1 MSKRRKLFKK
11 YEGFLYV
18 VPFLCIYLVF
28 VFGMLIL
35 TGILSFTD
43 YKLLGEPSFAGI
55 KNYVRL
61 FSDKIFWESLRNT
74 TVFVVTST
82 PVLIGVPFFLALLI
96 EHPRLPVRGFFRTTF
111 FAPQVMAVSMVA
123 YIFLYMF
130 QPYTGL
136 VNNLLKAVHL
146 LKAESEIYWLMDG
159 VLVWVVIILE
169 TLWWGG
175 GFNMILYI
183 AGMQDIPDDLYECA
197 ALDGVSYWQRVRYI
211 TFPMLARTHITILFL
226 QLIASFKVFGQ
237 VFLLTGGDPAGA
249 TRTYIQYL
257 YEQGF
262 RVFEIGRASAASIVL
277 MVIILIVSVVQ
288 FTITSKKANKVVG

>member
-1 MSKRRKLFKK
+1 MSKKRKLFKK
-11 YEGFLYV
+11 YEGFLYI
-18 VPFLCIYLVF
+18 VPFLCIYMVF
-28 VFGMLIL
+28 VFGMLVL
-35 TGILSFTD
+35 TGILSFMD
-43 YKLLGEPSFAGI
+43 YRLLGEASFTGI
-55 KNYVRL
+55 KNYIRL
-61 FSDKIFWESLRNT
+61 FSDKIFWESLKNT
-74 TVFVVTST
+74 TVFVLVST
-82 PVLIGVPFFLALLI
+82 PVLIGVPFFLALII

-136 VNNLLKAVHL
+136 VNILLKSMHL
-146 LKAESEIYWLMDG
+146 LREQSEIYWLKNA
-159 VLVWVVIILE
+159 VLVWIVIVLE
-169 TLWWGG
+169 TLWWTG

-197 ALDGVSYWQRVRYI
+197 SLDGVSYWQRVRYI

-237 VFLLTGGDPAGA
+237 VFLLTGGEPAGA

-262 RVFEIGRASAASIVL
+262 RVFEIGRASAASVIL
-277 MVIILIVSVVQ
+277 MVIILVVSVVQ
-288 FTITSKKANKVVG
+288 FSITSKKANKIME

>member
-11 YEGFLYV
+11 YEGFLYI

-28 VFGMLIL
+28 VFGMLVL
-35 TGILSFTD
+35 TGVLSFMD
-43 YKLLGEPSFAGI
+43 YKLLGTASFSGI

-61 FSDKIFWESLRNT
+61 FSDKIFWEALRNT

-82 PVLIGVPFFLALLI
+82 PVLVGVPFLLALLV
-96 EHPRLPVRGFFRTTF
+96 EHPRLRARGFFRSTF
-111 FAPQVMAVSMVA
+111 FAPHVMAVSMVA

-136 VNNLLKAVHL
+136 INVLLKSIHL
-146 LKAESEIYWLMDG
+146 LKEEAEIYWLMDG
-159 VLVWVVIILE
+159 VLVWVVIIVE

-175 GFNMILYI
+175 GFNVILYI
-183 AGMQDIPDDLYECA
+183 AGMQDIPGDLYECA
-197 ALDGVSYWQRVRYI
+197 ALDGVSYWQSVRYI

-262 RVFEIGRASAASIVL
+262 RVFEIGRASAASVIL
-277 MVIILIVSVVQ
+277 MVIILFVSVIQ
-288 FTITSKKANKVVG
+288 FSVTSKKANRVME